1 MGVFING
8 GISRFRQ
15 TLGSEIYV
23 DKTDMIDFLNRVLN
37 TEQKC
42 ICVSRPRRFG
52 KSITANMIAAY
63 YEKESDSRSLF
74 EGRKLS
80 KIQNWDCELNKYNVI
95 MIDIADILSSQGSA
109 EKALDYLE
117 AAIIEELKQAYP
129 ALAQSMV
136 GGIPEA
142 LAFINEVTAEQFIII
157 IDEWDAFYRD
167 EKYDVQAQKRYINL
181 LRSLFKGNRAK
192 SFIALAYVTGILPI
206 KKYNSE
212 SALNNFIEYTM
223 LSTPWL
229 APYIG
234 FTEPEVIDLCS
245 QYDMDYEKLREW
257 YDGYSFEG
265 TEHIYGPNS
274 VVQAVLRK
282 EYKNYWSQ
290 TVAFNSLS
298 TYITMNFDGL
308 KEAVVAMLGGNRVP
322 VNVFDFQNDMTSFQS
337 KDDVLTVLIHLGYL
351 AYDQDRQEA
360 YIPNYEVRQI
370 FEGNLK
376 YTGWSS
382 VITAVQNSERLL
394 KATLHEDEDTVVEL
408 IERCH
413 EENTSILEYND
424 ENSLASVITI
434 AYYTARR
441 EYTFI
446 RECPSGYGFADI
458 VMLPKAGS
466 QKLPIIIEL
475 KWNKNTESA
484 IQQIKEK
491 KYVSVLKGYKGDVL
505 LVGINYDKK
514 TKKHSCTIERVAI
527 EAAAEGNYDSD
538 DMNLFEKT
546 DNN

>member
-223 LSTPWL
+223 LSPSWL

-282 EYKNYWSQ
+282 EYKNYWS
-290 TVAFNSLS
+290 
-298 TYITMNFDGL
+298 
-308 KEAVVAMLGGNRVP
+308 
-322 VNVFDFQNDMTSFQS
+322 
-337 KDDVLTVLIHLGYL
+337 
-351 AYDQDRQEA
+351 
-360 YIPNYEVRQI
+360 
-370 FEGNLK
+370 
-376 YTGWSS
+376 
-382 VITAVQNSERLL
+382 
-394 KATLHEDEDTVVEL
+394 
-408 IERCH
+408 
-413 EENTSILEYND
+413 
-424 ENSLASVITI
+424 
-434 AYYTARR
+434 
-441 EYTFI
+441 
-446 RECPSGYGFADI
+446 
-458 VMLPKAGS
+458 
-466 QKLPIIIEL
+466 
-475 KWNKNTESA
+475 
-484 IQQIKEK
+484 
-491 KYVSVLKGYKGDVL
+491 
-505 LVGINYDKK
+505 
-514 TKKHSCTIERVAI
+514 
-527 EAAAEGNYDSD
+527 
-538 DMNLFEKT
+538 
-546 DNN
+546 